1 MVFSQEKTLKIQ
13 IMKQLMSII
22 LVAVFAVSILSCGSG
37 NKSKQIKEYKYT
49 EEKAAVTGVLQKKV
63 GTWIKEGMICYGIV
77 MLTDKDGI
85 PKKVKEI
92 EAKVVSIQPDKIKM
106 KAMEDLVLAPVEGCT
121 KIGMKKGETWD
132 ELEGDLFQTRA
143 EAIKHIDTKY
153 PETQVIIK

>member
-1 MVFSQEKTLKIQ
+1 
-13 IMKQLMSII
+13 MKQLMPII
-22 LVAVFAVSILSCGSG
+22 LVVIFAGSNLSCGSG

-63 GTWIKEGMICYGIV
+63 GPWIKEGMTCYGIV
-77 MLTDKDGI
+77 VLTDKDGI

-92 EAKVVSIQPDKIKM
+92 EAKVISIQPDKIKM
-106 KAMEDLVLAPVEGCT
+106 KAMEDLVLAPVEGCIKT
-121 KIGMKKGETWD
+121 GMKKGETWD

-143 EAIKHIDTKY
+143 EANNYIGTKY